1 MKKSTTLFQLSMNN
15 RAAFRYQLSIGRRSA
30 INRATNHRAADLY
43 QLGIINQDLSDC
55 KLLKWVVTF
64 LLIIVNCSLIIAQAQ
79 DSLKIQTL
87 NEVIVS
93 ATRANQRTGMA
104 FTNVYQK
111 DIKKLNLGQD
121 MPFLLNQLPSVVV
134 SSDAGAGVGY
144 TGIRIRGTDP
154 TRINVTLNG
163 VPYNDSESQG
173 TYWVNMPD
181 LASSAQSIQVQRG
194 VGTSTNGAGAFGA
207 SININTLGYERE
219 AYGETNFTVGSYN
232 TLKTNVLASTG
243 LLNEH
248 IVVDARLSKLS
259 SDGYIDRAASDLKSF
274 YVSAGYYGK
283 NNFVRLNVF
292 SGKEKTYQAWE
303 GVPESLLSSNR
314 TFNPYTYDNQVDDY
328 QQDHY
333 QLISSFKLNPNWTF
347 SPTLHYTKGR
357 GFYEQ
362 FKPEDKFAN
371 YGLPNVIVGNETIKR
386 TDLVRRKWLDNDF
399 YGATYSL
406 DYQPINSK
414 ISGNIGGGWNKYEG
428 EHFGEIIWA
437 KYTSTADIRYRWYE
451 SKASKTDFN
460 VFTKGYYQVNEALNF
475 FADLQFRTVNYD
487 IIGTGDKRQ
496 NISQVSGY
504 QFFNPKFGVNFQ
516 INKFTSIYASYAVG
530 NKEPS
535 RQDFVDNAPKAPL
548 AETLR
553 DLEIGYRLAGQK
565 LSFDANFYYM
575 NYKNQ
580 LVLTGQVNGVGE
592 AIRTNVA
599 QSYRAGLELSATVK
613 FAPKW
618 TLAANTTFS
627 QNKIK
632 DFSETIVNYDG
643 DADKINKFT
652 KTDISFSPNL
662 IAGGQLSFAPTKN
675 IEFGWLTKYVSQQF
689 LDNTANDT
697 RSLNAFFTNDL
708 RASFSIKPKVV
719 KKRNAARLT
728 ISLLVNNIFNHLYE
742 SNGYTY
748 SYISEKQTVTENFYY
763 PQAGTNFLLAVKV
776 RL

>member
-1 MKKSTTLFQLSMNN
+1 MSIKKTVCRPTGFYSFFLLLKLFKTMKKLTTIQLLVHSPQWETFRSTVSSWLSKT
-15 RAAFRYQLSIGRRSA
+15 AYCL
-30 INRATNHRAADLY
+30 
-43 QLGIINQDLSDC
+43 
-55 KLLKWVVTF
+55 
-64 LLIIVNCSLIIAQAQ
+64 LLIAYCLLPTANAQ
-79 DSLKIQTL
+79 DSTKIREL
-87 NEVIVS
+87 NEVVVS
-93 ATRANQRTGMA
+93 STRANQKMGMA

-111 DIKKLNLGQD
+111 DLKKQNLGQD

-181 LASSAQSIQVQRG
+181 FASSAQSIQVQRG

-207 SININTLGYERE
+207 SININTLSYQQE
-219 AYGETNFTVGSYN
+219 AYGETNFTVGSFN

-243 LLNEH
+243 LLNDH
-248 IVVDARLSKLS
+248 FVVDARLSKLS
-259 SDGYIDRAASDLKSF
+259 SDGYIDRASSDLKSF

-283 NNFVRLNVF
+283 NSFVRFNAF

-303 GVPESLLSSNR
+303 GVPESLLKTNR

-333 QLISSFKLNPNWTF
+333 QLISSFKLNQNWTF
-347 SPTLHYTKGR
+347 NPILHYTKGR

-362 FKPEDKFAN
+362 FKEQDKFSN
-371 YGLPNVIVGNETIKR
+371 YGLPNVVSGTETIKK

-399 YGATYSL
+399 YGITYSL
-406 DYQPINSK
+406 DYQ
-414 ISGNIGGGWNKYEG
+414 SGGVPSNKKFSANIGGAWNKYDG
-428 EHFGEIIWA
+428 NHFGEIIWA
-437 KYTSTADIRYRWYE
+437 KYTSTSTLRYRWYE
-451 SKASKTDFN
+451 SNALKTDFN
-460 VFTKGYYQVNEALNF
+460 IFGKAYYQVNDALNF
-475 FADLQFRTVNYD
+475 YGDLQYRTVSYD
-487 IIGTGDKRQ
+487 IKGTGDKRQ
-496 NISQVSGY
+496 NITQKTDY
-504 QFFNPKFGVNFQ
+504 QFFNPKAGVNYQ
-516 INKFTSIYASYAVG
+516 VNKTSSVYASFAVG

-535 RQDFVDNAPKAPL
+535 RQDFIDNAPKAPK
-548 AETLR
+548 AENLK
-553 DLEIGYRLAGQK
+553 DLEAGYRLAGQK
-565 LSFDANFYYM
+565 FSFDANFYYM

-592 AIRTNVA
+592 AIRVNVPE
-599 QSYRAGLELSATVK
+599 SYRAGLELSANWKLT
-613 FAPKW
+613 PRW
-618 TLAANTTFS
+618 TLAGNTTFS

-632 DFSETIVNYDG
+632 NFTETIVNYDG

-662 IAGGQLSFAPTKN
+662 IAGGQLSYAPSKN
-675 IEFGWLTKYVSQQF
+675 VELTWLTKYVSKQF
-689 LDNTANDT
+689 MDNTSDDN
-697 RSLNAFFTNDL
+697 RSLNAFFVNDI
-708 RASFSIKPKVV
+708 RATYSIKPKAERRPIF
-719 KKRNAARLT
+719 KELT
-728 ISLLVNNIFNHLYE
+728 FSLLVNNLFNHLYE

-748 SYISEKQTVTENFYY
+748 SYISEKQTFTENFYY

>member
-1 MKKSTTLFQLSMNN
+1 MKKLT
-15 RAAFRYQLSIGRRSA
+15 
-30 INRATNHRAADLY
+30 
-43 QLGIINQDLSDC
+43 
-55 KLLKWVVTF
+55 TF
-64 LLIIVNCSLIIAQAQ
+64 LLVHSLRSTVNSLQFTVFVKTYCLSPIAYCLLFSANAQ
-79 DSLKIQTL
+79 DSTSIRQL
-87 NEVIVS
+87 NEVVVS
-93 ATRANQRTGMA
+93 ATRANQKTGMA

-111 DIKKLNLGQD
+111 DIKKVNLGQD

-181 LASSAQSIQVQRG
+181 FASSAQSIQVQRG

-207 SININTLGYERE
+207 SININTLGYEQD
-219 AYGETNFTVGSYN
+219 AYGETNFTVGSFN

-243 LLNEH
+243 LLNNH
-248 IVVDARLSKLS
+248 FVVDARLSKLS
-259 SDGYIDRAASDLKSF
+259 SDGYIDRASSDLKSF

-283 NNFVRLNVF
+283 NNFVRFNAF

-303 GVPESLLSSNR
+303 GVPESLLKTDR
-314 TFNPYTYDNQVDDY
+314 TYNPYTYDNQVDDY

-333 QLISSFKLNPNWTF
+333 QLISSFKLNSNWTF
-347 SPTLHYTKGR
+347 NPILHYTKGR

-362 FKPEDKFAN
+362 FKPEDKYSN
-371 YGLPNVIVGNETIKR
+371 YGLPNVMIGTTTLKK
-386 TDLVRRKWLDNDF
+386 TDIIRRKWLDNDF
-399 YGATYSL
+399 YGATYSF
-406 DYQPINSK
+406 DYQSNKKFSA
-414 ISGNIGGGWNKYEG
+414 NIGGAWNKYDG
-428 EHFGEIIWA
+428 NHFGEIIWA
-437 KYTSTADIRYRWYE
+437 KNASTADMRYRWYE
-451 SKASKTDFN
+451 SKALKTDFN
-460 VFTKGYYQVNEALNF
+460 IYTKGYYQVSEALNF
-475 FADLQFRTVNYD
+475 FADLQYRTVAYD
-487 IIGTGDKRQ
+487 MKGTGDKRQ
-496 NISQVSGY
+496 DITQKSDY
-504 QFFNPKFGVNFQ
+504 KFFNPKFGVNYQ
-516 INKFTSIYASYAVG
+516 VSKTTSVYASYAVG

-548 AETLR
+548 AENLQ
-553 DLEIGYRLAGQK
+553 DLEVGYRLAGTK

-592 AIRTNVA
+592 AIRVNVPK
-599 QSYRAGLELSATVK
+599 SYRAGLELSATVK
-613 FAPKW
+613 LAEKW
-618 TLAANTTFS
+618 KLAANTTFS

-632 DFSETIVNYDG
+632 NFTETIVNYDG
-643 DADKINKFT
+643 DADKINKFS

-662 IAGGQLSFAPTKN
+662 IAGGQLSYNPAKN
-675 IEFGWLTKYVSQQF
+675 VELAWMTKYVSKQF
-689 LDNTANDT
+689 MDNTSDVN
-697 RSLNAFFTNDL
+697 RSLNAFFVNDI
-708 RASFSIKPKVV
+708 RASYSIKPKIV
-719 KKRNAARLT
+719 KELT
-728 ISLLVNNIFNHLYE
+728 FSLLVNNIFNHLYE

-748 SYISEKQTVTENFYY
+748 SYIYDKQVTTENFYY

>member
-1 MKKSTTLFQLSMNN
+1 MKKLT
-15 RAAFRYQLSIGRRSA
+15 
-30 INRATNHRAADLY
+30 
-43 QLGIINQDLSDC
+43 
-55 KLLKWVVTF
+55 TF
-64 LLIIVNCSLIIAQAQ
+64 LLVNSQRSTVHSFFSKSGYCLLSIAYFLLFTANAQ
-79 DSLKIQTL
+79 DSTSIRQL
-87 NEVIVS
+87 NEVVVS
-93 ATRANQRTGMA
+93 ATRANQKTGMA

-111 DIKKLNLGQD
+111 DIKKMNLGQD

-181 LASSAQSIQVQRG
+181 FASSAQSIQVQRG

-207 SININTLGYERE
+207 SININTLGYEQD
-219 AYGETNFTVGSYN
+219 AYGETNFTVGSFN

-243 LLNEH
+243 LLSNH
-248 IVVDARLSKLS
+248 FVVDARLSKLS
-259 SDGYIDRAASDLKSF
+259 SDGYIDRASSDLKSF
-274 YVSAGYYGK
+274 YISAGYYGK
-283 NNFVRLNVF
+283 NNFVRFNAF

-303 GVPESLLSSNR
+303 GVPESLLKTDR

-333 QLISSFKLNPNWTF
+333 QLISSFKLNNNWTF
-347 SPTLHYTKGR
+347 NPILHYTKGR

-362 FKPEDKFAN
+362 FKPEDKYSN
-371 YGLPNVIVGNETIKR
+371 YGLPNVVIGTTTLKK
-386 TDLVRRKWLDNDF
+386 TDIIRRKWLDNDF
-399 YGATYSL
+399 YGATYSF
-406 DYQPINSK
+406 DYQSNKKFSA
-414 ISGNIGGGWNKYEG
+414 NIGGAWNKYDG
-428 EHFGEIIWA
+428 DHFGEIIWA
-437 KYTSTADIRYRWYE
+437 KNASTADLRYRWYE
-451 SKASKTDFN
+451 SNALKTDFN
-460 VFTKGYYQVNEALNF
+460 IYTKGYYQVSEALNF
-475 FADLQFRTVNYD
+475 FTDLQYRTVTYD
-487 IIGTGDKRQ
+487 MKGTGDKRQ
-496 NISQVSGY
+496 DITQKSNY
-504 QFFNPKFGVNFQ
+504 KFFNPKFGVNYQ
-516 INKFTSIYASYAVG
+516 VSKTTSVYASYAVG

-548 AETLR
+548 AENLQ
-553 DLEIGYRLAGQK
+553 DLEIGYRLAGTK

-592 AIRTNVA
+592 AIRVNVPK
-599 QSYRAGLELSATVK
+599 SYRAGLELSATVK
-613 FAPKW
+613 LAEKW
-618 TLAANTTFS
+618 KLAANTTFS

-632 DFSETIVNYDG
+632 NFTETVVNYDG
-643 DADKINKFT
+643 DADKINKFA

-662 IAGGQLSFAPTKN
+662 ISGGQLFYAPAKNVEFA
-675 IEFGWLTKYVSQQF
+675 WMTKYVSKQF
-689 LDNTANDT
+689 MDNTSDDK
-697 RSLNAFFTNDL
+697 RSLDAFFVNDI
-708 RASFSIKPKVV
+708 RASYSIKPKIV
-719 KKRNAARLT
+719 KELT
-728 ISLLVNNIFNHLYE
+728 FSLLVNNIFNHLYE

-748 SYISEKQTVTENFYY
+748 SYIYDKQVTTENFYY

>member
-1 MKKSTTLFQLSMNN
+1 MKKLTTFQLS
-15 RAAFRYQLSIGRRSA
+15 
-30 INRATNHRAADLY
+30 
-43 QLGIINQDLSDC
+43 IINYQRFDLLIRKFIIS
-55 KLLKWVVTF
+55 
-64 LLIIVNCSLIIAQAQ
+64 LIIVNCSLIIVNAQ
-79 DSLKIQTL
+79 DSTSIRQL
-87 NEVIVS
+87 NEVVVN
-93 ATRANQRTGMA
+93 ATRANQKTGMA

-111 DIKKLNLGQD
+111 DIKKVNLGQD

-181 LASSAQSIQVQRG
+181 FASSAQSIQVQRG

-207 SININTLGYERE
+207 SININTLGYEQD
-219 AYGETNFTVGSYN
+219 AYGETNFTVGSFN

-243 LLNEH
+243 LLNGH
-248 IVVDARLSKLS
+248 FVVDARLSKLS
-259 SDGYIDRAASDLKSF
+259 SDGYIDRASSDLKSF
-274 YVSAGYYGK
+274 YVSGGYYGK
-283 NNFVRLNVF
+283 NNFVRFNAF

-303 GVPESLLSSNR
+303 GVPESLLKTNR

-333 QLISSFKLNPNWTF
+333 QLISSFKLNNSWTF
-347 SPTLHYTKGR
+347 NPILHYTKGR

-362 FKPEDKFAN
+362 FRESQSYAN
-371 YGLPNVIVGNETIKR
+371 YGLPNVIIGRDTIKR

-406 DYQPINSK
+406 DYQSNKKLSA
-414 ISGNIGGGWNKYEG
+414 NIGGGWNKYDG
-428 EHFGEIIWA
+428 DHFGEIIWA
-437 KYTSTADIRYRWYE
+437 KNASTADLRYRWYE
-451 SKASKTDFN
+451 SNALKTDFN
-460 VFTKGYYQVNEALNF
+460 IYAKGYYQVSEALNF
-475 FADLQFRTVNYD
+475 FADLQYRTVSYD
-487 IIGTGDKRQ
+487 IKGVNDDRLDITQ
-496 NISQVSGY
+496 QSNY
-504 QFFNPKFGVNFQ
+504 QFFNPKFGVNYQ
-516 INKFTSIYASYAVG
+516 LGKTSSVYASYAVG

-535 RQDFVDNAPKAPL
+535 RQDFIDNAQAPL
-548 AETLR
+548 AETLH
-553 DLEIGYRLAGQK
+553 DLEIGYRTAGQK

-580 LVLTGQVNGVGE
+580 LVLTGQVNDVGNT
-592 AIRTNVA
+592 IRVNVPE
-599 QSYRAGLELSATVK
+599 SYRAGLELIANWK
-613 FAPKW
+613 FAPRW
-618 TLAANTTFS
+618 ALSANTTFS

-632 DFSETIVNYDG
+632 NFTETIVNYDG
-643 DADKINKFT
+643 DANKINYLS

-662 IAGGQLSFAPTKN
+662 IAGGQLSYNPTKN
-675 IEFGWLTKYVSQQF
+675 VELALMTKYVSKQF
-689 LDNTANDT
+689 MDNTSDDN
-697 RSLNAFFTNDL
+697 RSLDAFFVNDI
-708 RASFSIKPKVV
+708 RASYSVKPKLV
-719 KKRNAARLT
+719 KELT
-728 ISLLVNNIFNHLYE
+728 FSLLVNNIFNHLYE

-748 SYISEKQTVTENFYY
+748 SYIYDKQVTTENFYY

>member
-1 MKKSTTLFQLSMNN
+1 MKKLTTFQLS
-15 RAAFRYQLSIGRRSA
+15 
-30 INRATNHRAADLY
+30 
-43 QLGIINQDLSDC
+43 IINYQRFDVLIRKFIIS
-55 KLLKWVVTF
+55 
-64 LLIIVNCSLIIAQAQ
+64 LIIVNCSLIIVNAQ
-79 DSLKIQTL
+79 DSTSIRQL
-87 NEVIVS
+87 NEVVVN
-93 ATRANQRTGMA
+93 ATRANQKTGMA

-111 DIKKLNLGQD
+111 DIKKVNLGQD

-181 LASSAQSIQVQRG
+181 FASSAQSIQVQRG

-207 SININTLGYERE
+207 SININTLGYEQD
-219 AYGETNFTVGSYN
+219 AYGETNFTVGSFN

-243 LLNEH
+243 LLNGH
-248 IVVDARLSKLS
+248 FVVDARLSKLS
-259 SDGYIDRAASDLKSF
+259 SDGYIDRASSDLKSF

-283 NNFVRLNVF
+283 NNFVRFNAF

-303 GVPESLLSSNR
+303 GVPESLLKTNR

-333 QLISSFKLNPNWTF
+333 QLISSFKLNNSWTF
-347 SPTLHYTKGR
+347 NPIFHYTKGR

-362 FKPEDKFAN
+362 FKPEDKYSN
-371 YGLPNVIVGNETIKR
+371 YGLPNVVIGTTTLKK
-386 TDLVRRKWLDNDF
+386 TDIIRRKWLDNDF

-406 DYQPINSK
+406 DYQSNKKLSA
-414 ISGNIGGGWNKYEG
+414 NIGGAWNKYDG
-428 EHFGEIIWA
+428 DHFGEIIWA
-437 KYTSTADIRYRWYE
+437 RNASTSDIRYRWYE
-451 SKASKTDFN
+451 SNALKTDFN
-460 VFTKGYYQVNEALNF
+460 IYAKGYYQVSEALNF
-475 FADLQFRTVNYD
+475 FADLQYRTVDYTMK
-487 IIGTGDKRQ
+487 GTGDKRQ
-496 NISQVSGY
+496 DITQNFASGVSHY
-504 QFFNPKFGVNFQ
+504 QFFNPKFG
-516 INKFTSIYASYAVG
+516 INYQLNKTTSVYASYAVG

-535 RQDFVDNAPKAPL
+535 RQDFVDNSPKAPL
-548 AETLR
+548 AENLQ
-553 DLEIGYRLAGQK
+553 DLEVGYRLAGTK

-592 AIRTNVA
+592 AIRVNVPK
-599 QSYRAGLELSATVK
+599 SFRAGLELSATVK
-613 FAPKW
+613 LAEKW
-618 TLAANTTFS
+618 KLAANTTLS

-632 DFSETIVNYDG
+632 NFTETMVNYDG
-643 DADKINKFT
+643 DEDKINKFA

-662 IAGGQLSFAPTKN
+662 ISGGQLFYAPVN
-675 IEFGWLTKYVSQQF
+675 NVELAWMTKYVSKQF
-689 LDNTANDT
+689 MDNTSDDN
-697 RSLNAFFTNDL
+697 RSLNAFFVNDI
-708 RASFSIKPKVV
+708 RASYSIKPKAERRPLF
-719 KKRNAARLT
+719 KELT
-728 ISLLVNNIFNHLYE
+728 FNLLVNNIFNHLYV

-748 SYISEKQTVTENFYY
+748 SYIYDKQVTTENFYY

-776 RL
+776 RI

>member
-1 MKKSTTLFQLSMNN
+1 MKKLTTFQLS
-15 RAAFRYQLSIGRRSA
+15 
-30 INRATNHRAADLY
+30 
-43 QLGIINQDLSDC
+43 IINYQRFDVLIRKFIIS
-55 KLLKWVVTF
+55 
-64 LLIIVNCSLIIAQAQ
+64 LIIVNCSLIIVNAQ
-79 DSLKIQTL
+79 DSTSIRQL
-87 NEVIVS
+87 NEVVVN
-93 ATRANQRTGMA
+93 ATRANQKTGMA

-111 DIKKLNLGQD
+111 DIKKVNLGQD

-181 LASSAQSIQVQRG
+181 FASSAQSIQVQRG

-207 SININTLGYERE
+207 SININTLGYEQD
-219 AYGETNFTVGSYN
+219 AYGETNFTVGSFN

-243 LLNEH
+243 LLNGH
-248 IVVDARLSKLS
+248 FVVDARLSKLS
-259 SDGYIDRAASDLKSF
+259 SGGYIDRASSDLKSF

-283 NNFVRLNVF
+283 NNFVRFNAF

-303 GVPESLLSSNR
+303 GVPESLLKTNR

-333 QLISSFKLNPNWTF
+333 QLISSFKLNNSWTF
-347 SPTLHYTKGR
+347 NPIFHYTKGR

-362 FKPEDKFAN
+362 FKPEDKYSN
-371 YGLPNVIVGNETIKR
+371 YGLPNVVIGTTTLKN
-386 TDLVRRKWLDNDF
+386 TDIIRRKWLDNDF

-406 DYQPINSK
+406 DYQSNKKLSA
-414 ISGNIGGGWNKYEG
+414 NIGGAWNKYDG
-428 EHFGEIIWA
+428 DHFGEIIWA
-437 KYTSTADIRYRWYE
+437 RNASTSDIRYRWYE
-451 SKASKTDFN
+451 SNALKTDFN
-460 VFTKGYYQVNEALNF
+460 IYAKGYYQVSEALNF
-475 FADLQFRTVNYD
+475 FADLQYRTVDYTMK
-487 IIGTGDKRQ
+487 GTGDKRQ
-496 NISQVSGY
+496 DITQNFASGVSHY
-504 QFFNPKFGVNFQ
+504 QFFNPKFG
-516 INKFTSIYASYAVG
+516 INYQLNKTTSVYASYAVG

-535 RQDFVDNAPKAPL
+535 RQDFVDNSPKAPL
-548 AETLR
+548 AENLQ
-553 DLEIGYRLAGQK
+553 DLEVGYRLAGTK

-592 AIRTNVA
+592 AIRVNGPK
-599 QSYRAGLELSATVK
+599 SFRAGLELSATVK
-613 FAPKW
+613 LAEKW
-618 TLAANTTFS
+618 KLAANTTLS

-632 DFSETIVNYDG
+632 NFTETVVNYDG
-643 DADKINKFT
+643 DEDKINKFA

-662 IAGGQLSFAPTKN
+662 ISGGQLFYAPVN
-675 IEFGWLTKYVSQQF
+675 NVELAWMTKYVSKQF
-689 LDNTANDT
+689 MDNTSDDN
-697 RSLNAFFTNDL
+697 RSLNAFFVNDI
-708 RASFSIKPKVV
+708 RASYSIKPKAERRPLF
-719 KKRNAARLT
+719 KELT
-728 ISLLVNNIFNHLYE
+728 FNLLVNNIFNHLYE

-748 SYISEKQTVTENFYY
+748 SYIYDKQVTTENFYY

-776 RL
+776 RI

>member
-1 MKKSTTLFQLSMNN
+1 MKKLT
-15 RAAFRYQLSIGRRSA
+15 
-30 INRATNHRAADLY
+30 
-43 QLGIINQDLSDC
+43 
-55 KLLKWVVTF
+55 TF
-64 LLIIVNCSLIIAQAQ
+64 LLVHSLRSTVNSLQFTVFVKTYCLSPIAYCLLFSANAQ
-79 DSLKIQTL
+79 DSTSIRQL
-87 NEVIVS
+87 NEVVVS
-93 ATRANQRTGMA
+93 ATRANQKTGMA

-111 DIKKLNLGQD
+111 DIKKVNLGQD

-181 LASSAQSIQVQRG
+181 FASSAQSIQVQRG

-207 SININTLGYERE
+207 SININTLGYEQD
-219 AYGETNFTVGSYN
+219 AYGETNFTVGSFN

-243 LLNEH
+243 LLNNH
-248 IVVDARLSKLS
+248 FVVDARLSKLS
-259 SDGYIDRAASDLKSF
+259 SDGYIDRASSDLKSF

-283 NNFVRLNVF
+283 NNFVRFNAF

-303 GVPESLLSSNR
+303 GVPESLLKTDR
-314 TFNPYTYDNQVDDY
+314 TYNPYTYDNQVDDY

-333 QLISSFKLNPNWTF
+333 QLISSFKLNSNWTF
-347 SPTLHYTKGR
+347 NPILHYTKGR

-362 FKPEDKFAN
+362 FKPEDKYSN
-371 YGLPNVIVGNETIKR
+371 YGLPNVVIGTTTLKK
-386 TDLVRRKWLDNDF
+386 TDIIRRKWLDNDF
-399 YGATYSL
+399 YGATYSF
-406 DYQPINSK
+406 DYQSNKKFSA
-414 ISGNIGGGWNKYEG
+414 NIGGAWNKYDG
-428 EHFGEIIWA
+428 NHFGEIIWA
-437 KYTSTADIRYRWYE
+437 KNASTADMRYRWYE
-451 SKASKTDFN
+451 SKALKTDFN
-460 VFTKGYYQVNEALNF
+460 IYTKGYYQVSEALNF
-475 FADLQFRTVNYD
+475 FADLQYRTVAYD
-487 IIGTGDKRQ
+487 MKGTGDKRQ
-496 NISQVSGY
+496 DITQKSDY
-504 QFFNPKFGVNFQ
+504 KFFNPKFGVNYQ
-516 INKFTSIYASYAVG
+516 VSKTTSVYASYAVG

-548 AETLR
+548 AENLQ
-553 DLEIGYRLAGQK
+553 DLEVGYRLAGTK

-592 AIRTNVA
+592 AIRVNVPK
-599 QSYRAGLELSATVK
+599 SYRAGLELSATVK
-613 FAPKW
+613 LAEKW
-618 TLAANTTFS
+618 KLAANTTFS

-632 DFSETIVNYDG
+632 NFTETIVNYDG
-643 DADKINKFT
+643 DADKINKFS

-662 IAGGQLSFAPTKN
+662 IAGGQLSYNPAKN
-675 IEFGWLTKYVSQQF
+675 VELAWMTKYVSKQF
-689 LDNTANDT
+689 MDNTSDVN
-697 RSLNAFFTNDL
+697 RSLNAFFVNDI
-708 RASFSIKPKVV
+708 RASYSIKPKIV
-719 KKRNAARLT
+719 KELT
-728 ISLLVNNIFNHLYE
+728 FSLLVNNIFNHLYE

-748 SYISEKQTVTENFYY
+748 SYIYDKQVTTENFYY

>member
-1 MKKSTTLFQLSMNN
+1 MKKLTTFCSVNSLFSK
-15 RAAFRYQLSIGRRSA
+15 SA
-30 INRATNHRAADLY
+30 YCL
-43 QLGIINQDLSDC
+43 
-55 KLLKWVVTF
+55 
-64 LLIIVNCSLIIAQAQ
+64 LLIVHGLLFTANAQ
-79 DSLKIQTL
+79 DSTSIRQL
-87 NEVIVS
+87 NEVVVS
-93 ATRANQRTGMA
+93 ATRANQKTGMA

-111 DIKKLNLGQD
+111 DIKKVNLGQD

-181 LASSAQSIQVQRG
+181 FASSAQSIQVQRG

-207 SININTLGYERE
+207 SININTLGYEQD
-219 AYGETNFTVGSYN
+219 AYGETNFTVGSFN

-243 LLNEH
+243 LLNNH
-248 IVVDARLSKLS
+248 FVVDARLSKLS
-259 SDGYIDRAASDLKSF
+259 SDGYIDRASSDLKSF

-283 NNFVRLNVF
+283 NSFVRFNAF

-303 GVPESLLSSNR
+303 GVPESLLKTDR

-333 QLISSFKLNPNWTF
+333 QLISSFKLNQHWTF
-347 SPTLHYTKGR
+347 NPILHYTKGR

-362 FKPEDKFAN
+362 FKPEDKYSN
-371 YGLPNVIVGNETIKR
+371 YGLPNVVIGTTTLKK
-386 TDLVRRKWLDNDF
+386 TDIIRRKWLDNDF
-399 YGATYSL
+399 YGATYSF
-406 DYQPINSK
+406 DYQSNKKFSA
-414 ISGNIGGGWNKYEG
+414 NIGGAWNKYDG
-428 EHFGEIIWA
+428 NHFGEIIWA
-437 KYTSTADIRYRWYE
+437 KNASTADMRYRWYE
-451 SKASKTDFN
+451 SNALKTDFN
-460 VFTKGYYQVNEALNF
+460 IYTKGYYQVSEALNF
-475 FADLQFRTVNYD
+475 FADLQYRTVNYD
-487 IIGTGDKRQ
+487 MNGTGDKRQ
-496 NISQVSGY
+496 DITQKADY
-504 QFFNPKFGVNFQ
+504 KFFNPKFGVNYQ
-516 INKFTSIYASYAVG
+516 VSKTTSVYASYAVG

-548 AETLR
+548 AENLQ
-553 DLEIGYRLAGQK
+553 DLEVGYRLVGTK

-592 AIRTNVA
+592 AIRVNVPK
-599 QSYRAGLELSATVK
+599 SYRTGLELSATVK
-613 FAPKW
+613 LAEKW
-618 TLAANTTFS
+618 KLAANTTFS

-632 DFSETIVNYDG
+632 NFTETIVNYDG

-652 KTDISFSPNL
+652 KTDISFSPNF
-662 IAGGQLSFAPTKN
+662 IAGGQLSYNPAKN
-675 IEFGWLTKYVSQQF
+675 VELAWMTKYVSKQF
-689 LDNTANDT
+689 MDNTSDVN
-697 RSLNAFFTNDL
+697 RSLNAFFVNDI
-708 RASFSIKPKVV
+708 RASYTIKPKIV
-719 KKRNAARLT
+719 KELT
-728 ISLLVNNIFNHLYE
+728 FSLLVNNIFNHLYE

-748 SYISEKQTVTENFYY
+748 SYIYDKQVTTENFYY

>member
-1 MKKSTTLFQLSMNN
+1 MKKLTTFQLS
-15 RAAFRYQLSIGRRSA
+15 
-30 INRATNHRAADLY
+30 
-43 QLGIINQDLSDC
+43 IINYQRFDVLIRKFIIS
-55 KLLKWVVTF
+55 
-64 LLIIVNCSLIIAQAQ
+64 LIIVNCSLIIVNAQ
-79 DSLKIQTL
+79 DSTSIRQL
-87 NEVIVS
+87 NEVVVN
-93 ATRANQRTGMA
+93 ATRANQKTGMA

-111 DIKKLNLGQD
+111 DIKKVNLGQD

-181 LASSAQSIQVQRG
+181 FASSAQSIQVQRG

-207 SININTLGYERE
+207 SININTLGYEQD
-219 AYGETNFTVGSYN
+219 AYGETNFTVGSFN

-243 LLNEH
+243 LLNGH
-248 IVVDARLSKLS
+248 FVVDARLSKLS
-259 SDGYIDRAASDLKSF
+259 SGGYIDRASSDLKSF

-283 NNFVRLNVF
+283 NNFVRFNAF

-303 GVPESLLSSNR
+303 GVPESLLKTNR

-333 QLISSFKLNPNWTF
+333 QLISSFKLNNSWTF
-347 SPTLHYTKGR
+347 NPIFHYTKGR

-362 FKPEDKFAN
+362 FKPEDKYSN
-371 YGLPNVIVGNETIKR
+371 YGLPNVMIGTTTLKN
-386 TDLVRRKWLDNDF
+386 TDIIRRKWLDNDF

-406 DYQPINSK
+406 DYQSNKKLSA
-414 ISGNIGGGWNKYEG
+414 NIGGAWNKYDG
-428 EHFGEIIWA
+428 DHFGEIIWA
-437 KYTSTADIRYRWYE
+437 RNASTSDIRYRWYE
-451 SKASKTDFN
+451 SNALKTDFN
-460 VFTKGYYQVNEALNF
+460 IYAKGYYQVSEALNF
-475 FADLQFRTVNYD
+475 FADLQYRTVDYTMK
-487 IIGTGDKRQ
+487 GTGDKRQ
-496 NISQVSGY
+496 DITQNFASGVSHY
-504 QFFNPKFGVNFQ
+504 QFFNPKFG
-516 INKFTSIYASYAVG
+516 INYQLNKTTSVYASYAVG

-535 RQDFVDNAPKAPL
+535 RQDFVDNSPKAPL
-548 AETLR
+548 AENLQ
-553 DLEIGYRLAGQK
+553 DLEVGYRLAGTK

-592 AIRTNVA
+592 AIRVNVPK
-599 QSYRAGLELSATVK
+599 SFRAGLELSATVK
-613 FAPKW
+613 LAEKW
-618 TLAANTTFS
+618 KLAANTTLS

-632 DFSETIVNYDG
+632 NFTETVVNYDG
-643 DADKINKFT
+643 DEDKINKFA

-662 IAGGQLSFAPTKN
+662 ISGGQLFYAPVN
-675 IEFGWLTKYVSQQF
+675 NVELAWMTKYVSKQF
-689 LDNTANDT
+689 MDNTSDDN
-697 RSLNAFFTNDL
+697 RSLNAFFVNDI
-708 RASFSIKPKVV
+708 RASYSIKPKAERRPLF
-719 KKRNAARLT
+719 KELT
-728 ISLLVNNIFNHLYE
+728 FNLLVNNIFNHLYE

-748 SYISEKQTVTENFYY
+748 SYIYDKQVSTENFYY

-776 RL
+776 RI

>member
-1 MKKSTTLFQLSMNN
+1 MKKLTTFRSSVTGYWLFVIGYRLFLSYRKQLI
-15 RAAFRYQLSIGRRSA
+15 FIA
-30 INRATNHRAADLY
+30 IF
-43 QLGIINQDLSDC
+43 S
-55 KLLKWVVTF
+55 LLTVH
-64 LLIIVNCSLIIAQAQ
+64 CSLITANAQ
-79 DSLKIQTL
+79 DSSSIRQL
-87 NEVIVS
+87 NEVVIN
-93 ATRANQRTGMA
+93 ATRANQKTGMA

-111 DIKKLNLGQD
+111 DIKKVNLGQD

-181 LASSAQSIQVQRG
+181 FASSAQSIQVQRG

-207 SININTLGYERE
+207 SININTLGYEQD

-243 LLNEH
+243 LLNGH
-248 IVVDARLSKLS
+248 FVVDARLSKLS
-259 SDGYIDRAASDLKSF
+259 SDGYIDRASSDLKSF

-283 NNFVRLNVF
+283 NNFIRFNAF

-303 GVPESLLSSNR
+303 GVPESLLKTNR

-333 QLISSFKLNPNWTF
+333 QLISSFKLNSNWTF
-347 SPTLHYTKGR
+347 NPIFHYTKGR

-362 FKPEDKFAN
+362 FKPDDIYSN
-371 YGLPNVIVGNETIKR
+371 YGLPDVVIGTTTIKK
-386 TDLVRRKWLDNDF
+386 TDIIRRKWLDNDF
-399 YGATYSL
+399 YGATYSF
-406 DYQPINSK
+406 DYQSNK
-414 ISGNIGGGWNKYEG
+414 KFLANIGGAWNKYDG
-428 EHFGEIIWA
+428 NHFGEIVWA
-437 KYTSTADIRYRWYE
+437 KNTSTADFRYRWYE
-451 SKASKTDFN
+451 SNALKTDFN
-460 VFTKGYYQVNEALNF
+460 IYTKVYYQVSEALNF
-475 FADLQFRTVNYD
+475 FADLQYRTVNYT
-487 IIGTGDKRQ
+487 IQGTGDKRQ
-496 NISQVSGY
+496 DITQKAAGGIPLY
-504 QFFNPKFGVNFQ
+504 QFFNPKLG
-516 INKFTSIYASYAVG
+516 INYQLNKTTSLYASYAVG

-548 AETLR
+548 AENLQ
-553 DLEIGYRLAGQK
+553 DLEVGYRLAKIK

-592 AIRTNVA
+592 AIRVNVPK
-599 QSYRAGLELSATVK
+599 SYRAGLELSATVRL
-613 FAPKW
+613 AEKW
-618 TLAANTTFS
+618 KLAANATFS
-627 QNKIK
+627 ENKIK
-632 DFSETIVNYDG
+632 NFTETVVNYDG
-643 DADKINKFT
+643 DADNINRFV

-662 IAGGQLSFAPTKN
+662 ISGGQLFYAPNKN
-675 IEFGWLTKYVSQQF
+675 VELAWMMKYVSKQF
-689 LDNTANDT
+689 MDNTSDDN
-697 RSLNAFFTNDL
+697 RSLNAFFVNDI
-708 RASFSIKPKVV
+708 RASYSVKPKFV
-719 KKRNAARLT
+719 KELT
-728 ISLLVNNIFNHLYE
+728 FSLLVNNIFNHLYE

-748 SYISEKQTVTENFYY
+748 SYIYDKKLTTENFYY

>member
-1 MKKSTTLFQLSMNN
+1 MKKLTTFCSSVTGYLLFVIGHRLFSSSRKQLS
-15 RAAFRYQLSIGRRSA
+15 FIA
-30 INRATNHRAADLY
+30 IF
-43 QLGIINQDLSDC
+43 S
-55 KLLKWVVTF
+55 LLT
-64 LLIIVNCSLIIAQAQ
+64 VNCSLITATAQ
-79 DSLKIQTL
+79 DSTSIRQL
-87 NEVIVS
+87 NEVVVS
-93 ATRANQRTGMA
+93 ATRANQKTGMA

-111 DIKKLNLGQD
+111 DIKKVNLGQD

-181 LASSAQSIQVQRG
+181 FASSAQSIQVQRG

-207 SININTLGYERE
+207 SININTLGYEQD
-219 AYGETNFTVGSYN
+219 AYGETNFTVGSFN

-243 LLNEH
+243 LLNNH
-248 IVVDARLSKLS
+248 FVVDARLSKLS
-259 SDGYIDRAASDLKSF
+259 SDGYIDRASSDLKSF

-283 NNFVRLNVF
+283 NNFIRFNAF

-303 GVPESLLSSNR
+303 GVPESLLKTDR

-333 QLISSFKLNPNWTF
+333 QLISSFKLNNNWTF
-347 SPTLHYTKGR
+347 NPILHYTKGR

-362 FKPEDKFAN
+362 FKPEDKYSN
-371 YGLPNVIVGNETIKR
+371 YGLPNVVIGTTTLKK
-386 TDLVRRKWLDNDF
+386 TDIIRRKWLDNDF
-399 YGATYSL
+399 YGATYSF
-406 DYQPINSK
+406 DYQSNKKFSA
-414 ISGNIGGGWNKYEG
+414 NIGGAWNKYDG
-428 EHFGEIIWA
+428 DHFGEIIWA
-437 KYTSTADIRYRWYE
+437 KNASTADMRYRWYE
-451 SKASKTDFN
+451 SNALKTDFN
-460 VFTKGYYQVNEALNF
+460 IYTKGYYQVSEALNF
-475 FADLQFRTVNYD
+475 FADLQYRTVSYD
-487 IIGTGDKRQ
+487 MKGTGDKRQ
-496 NISQVSGY
+496 DITQKSDY
-504 QFFNPKFGVNFQ
+504 KFFNPKFGVNYQ
-516 INKFTSIYASYAVG
+516 VSKTTSVYASYAVG

-548 AETLR
+548 AENLQ
-553 DLEIGYRLAGQK
+553 DLEVGYRLVGTK

-592 AIRTNVA
+592 AIRVNVPK
-599 QSYRAGLELSATVK
+599 SYRAGLELSATVK
-613 FAPKW
+613 LAEKW
-618 TLAANTTFS
+618 KLAANTTFS

-632 DFSETIVNYDG
+632 NFTETIVNYDG
-643 DADKINKFT
+643 DADKINKFA

-662 IAGGQLSFAPTKN
+662 ISGGQLIYTPAKN
-675 IEFGWLTKYVSQQF
+675 VELAWMTKYVSKQF
-689 LDNTANDT
+689 MDNTSDVN
-697 RSLNAFFTNDL
+697 RSLNAFFVNDI
-708 RASFSIKPKVV
+708 RASYSIKPKIV
-719 KKRNAARLT
+719 KELT
-728 ISLLVNNIFNHLYE
+728 FSLLVNNIFNHLYE

-748 SYISEKQTVTENFYY
+748 SYIYDKQVTTENFYY

>member
-1 MKKSTTLFQLSMNN
+1 MKKLTTTLSIIN
-15 RAAFRYQLSIGRRSA
+15 YQLSKN
-30 INRATNHRAADLY
+30 NRLIFREKTTFFKSF
-43 QLGIINQDLSDC
+43 IW
-55 KLLKWVVTF
+55 KTLLT
-64 LLIIVNCSLIIAQAQ
+64 LIIVNCSLIIVNAQ
-79 DSLKIQTL
+79 DSTSIRQL
-87 NEVIVS
+87 NEVVVN
-93 ATRANQRTGMA
+93 ATRANQKTGMA

-111 DIKKLNLGQD
+111 DIKKVNLGQD

-181 LASSAQSIQVQRG
+181 FASSAQSIQVQRG

-207 SININTLGYERE
+207 SININTLGYEQD
-219 AYGETNFTVGSYN
+219 AYGETNFTVGSFN

-243 LLNEH
+243 LLNGH
-248 IVVDARLSKLS
+248 FVVDARLSKLS
-259 SDGYIDRAASDLKSF
+259 SDGYIDRASSDLKSF

-283 NNFVRLNVF
+283 NNFVRFNAF

-303 GVPESLLSSNR
+303 GVPESLLKTNR

-333 QLISSFKLNPNWTF
+333 QLISSFKLNNSWTF
-347 SPTLHYTKGR
+347 NPILHYTKGR

-362 FKPEDKFAN
+362 FRESQSYAN
-371 YGLPNVIVGNETIKR
+371 YGLPNVIIGRDTIKR

-406 DYQPINSK
+406 DYQSNKKLSA
-414 ISGNIGGGWNKYEG
+414 NIGGGWNKYDG
-428 EHFGEIIWA
+428 DHFGEIIWA
-437 KYTSTADIRYRWYE
+437 KNASTADLRYRWYE
-451 SKASKTDFN
+451 SNALKTDFN
-460 VFTKGYYQVNEALNF
+460 IYAKGYYQVSEALNF
-475 FADLQFRTVNYD
+475 FADLQYRTVSYD
-487 IIGTGDKRQ
+487 IKGVNDDRLDITQ
-496 NISQVSGY
+496 QSNY
-504 QFFNPKFGVNFQ
+504 QFFNPKFGVNYQ
-516 INKFTSIYASYAVG
+516 LGKTSSVYASYAVG

-535 RQDFVDNAPKAPL
+535 RQDFIDNAQAPL
-548 AETLR
+548 AETLH
-553 DLEIGYRLAGQK
+553 DLEIGYRTAGQK

-580 LVLTGQVNGVGE
+580 LVLTGQVNDVGNT
-592 AIRTNVA
+592 IRVNVPK
-599 QSYRAGLELSATVK
+599 SYRAGLELIANWK
-613 FAPKW
+613 FAPRW
-618 TLAANTTFS
+618 ALSANTTFS

-632 DFSETIVNYDG
+632 NFTETIVNYDG
-643 DADKINKFT
+643 DANKINYLS

-662 IAGGQLSFAPTKN
+662 IAGGQLSYNPTKN
-675 IEFGWLTKYVSQQF
+675 VELALMTKYVSKQF
-689 LDNTANDT
+689 MDNTSDDN
-697 RSLNAFFTNDL
+697 RSLDAFFVNDI
-708 RASFSIKPKVV
+708 RASYSVKPKLV
-719 KKRNAARLT
+719 KELT
-728 ISLLVNNIFNHLYE
+728 FSLLVNNIFNHLYE

-748 SYISEKQTVTENFYY
+748 SYIYDKQVTTENFYY

>member
-1 MKKSTTLFQLSMNN
+1 MKKLT
-15 RAAFRYQLSIGRRSA
+15 
-30 INRATNHRAADLY
+30 
-43 QLGIINQDLSDC
+43 
-55 KLLKWVVTF
+55 TF
-64 LLIIVNCSLIIAQAQ
+64 LLVHSLRSTVNSLQFTVFVKTYCLLPIAYCLLFSANAQ
-79 DSLKIQTL
+79 DSTSIRQL
-87 NEVIVS
+87 NEVVVS
-93 ATRANQRTGMA
+93 ATRANQKTGMA

-111 DIKKLNLGQD
+111 DIKKVNLGQD

-181 LASSAQSIQVQRG
+181 FASSAQSIQVQRG

-207 SININTLGYERE
+207 SININTLGYEQD
-219 AYGETNFTVGSYN
+219 AYGETNFTVGSFN

-243 LLNEH
+243 LLNNH
-248 IVVDARLSKLS
+248 FVVDARLSKLS
-259 SDGYIDRAASDLKSF
+259 SDGYIDRASSDLKSF

-283 NNFVRLNVF
+283 NNFVRFNAF

-303 GVPESLLSSNR
+303 GVPESLLKTDR
-314 TFNPYTYDNQVDDY
+314 TYNPYTYDNQVDDY

-333 QLISSFKLNPNWTF
+333 QLISSFKLNNNWTF
-347 SPTLHYTKGR
+347 NPILHYTKGR

-362 FKPEDKFAN
+362 FKPEDKYSN
-371 YGLPNVIVGNETIKR
+371 YGLPNVVIGTTTLKK
-386 TDLVRRKWLDNDF
+386 TDIIRRKWLDNDF
-399 YGATYSL
+399 YGATYSF
-406 DYQPINSK
+406 DYQSNKKFSA
-414 ISGNIGGGWNKYEG
+414 NIGGAWNKYDG
-428 EHFGEIIWA
+428 NHFGEIIWA
-437 KYTSTADIRYRWYE
+437 KNASTADMRYRWYE
-451 SKASKTDFN
+451 SKALKTDFN
-460 VFTKGYYQVNEALNF
+460 IYTKGYYQVSEALNF
-475 FADLQFRTVNYD
+475 FADLQYRTVAYD
-487 IIGTGDKRQ
+487 MKGTGDKRQ
-496 NISQVSGY
+496 DITQKSDY
-504 QFFNPKFGVNFQ
+504 KFFNPKFGVNYQ
-516 INKFTSIYASYAVG
+516 VSKTTSVYASYAVG

-548 AETLR
+548 AENLQ
-553 DLEIGYRLAGQK
+553 DLEVGYRLAGTK

-592 AIRTNVA
+592 AIRVNVPK
-599 QSYRAGLELSATVK
+599 SYRAGLELSATVK
-613 FAPKW
+613 LAEKW
-618 TLAANTTFS
+618 KLAANTTFS

-632 DFSETIVNYDG
+632 NFTETIVNYDG
-643 DADKINKFT
+643 DADKINKFS

-662 IAGGQLSFAPTKN
+662 IAGGQLSYNPAKN
-675 IEFGWLTKYVSQQF
+675 VELAWMTKYVSKQF
-689 LDNTANDT
+689 MDNTSDVN
-697 RSLNAFFTNDL
+697 RSLNAFFVNDI
-708 RASFSIKPKVV
+708 RASYSIKPKIV
-719 KKRNAARLT
+719 KELT
-728 ISLLVNNIFNHLYE
+728 FSLLVNNIFNHLYE

-748 SYISEKQTVTENFYY
+748 SYIYDKQVTTENFYY

>member
-1 MKKSTTLFQLSMNN
+1 MKKLT
-15 RAAFRYQLSIGRRSA
+15 
-30 INRATNHRAADLY
+30 
-43 QLGIINQDLSDC
+43 
-55 KLLKWVVTF
+55 TF
-64 LLIIVNCSLIIAQAQ
+64 LLVNSFFSKAVYCFLPITYFLLFTANAQ
-79 DSLKIQTL
+79 DSTSIRQL
-87 NEVIVS
+87 NEVVVS
-93 ATRANQRTGMA
+93 ATRANQKTGMA

-181 LASSAQSIQVQRG
+181 FASSAQSIQVQRG

-207 SININTLGYERE
+207 SININTLGYEQD
-219 AYGETNFTVGSYN
+219 AYGETNFTVGSFN

-243 LLNEH
+243 LLNNH
-248 IVVDARLSKLS
+248 FVVDARLSKLS
-259 SDGYIDRAASDLKSF
+259 SDGYIDRASSDLKSF

-283 NNFVRLNVF
+283 NNFVRFNAF

-303 GVPESLLSSNR
+303 GVPESLLKTNR

-333 QLISSFKLNPNWTF
+333 QLISSFKLNQHWTF
-347 SPTLHYTKGR
+347 NPILHYTKGR

-362 FKPEDKFAN
+362 FKPEDKYSN
-371 YGLPNVIVGNETIKR
+371 YGLPNVVIGTTTIKK
-386 TDLVRRKWLDNDF
+386 TDIIRRKWLDNDF
-399 YGATYSL
+399 YGATYSF
-406 DYQPINSK
+406 DYQSNKKFSA
-414 ISGNIGGGWNKYEG
+414 NIGGAWNKYDG
-428 EHFGEIIWA
+428 DHFGEIIWA
-437 KYTSTADIRYRWYE
+437 KNASTADMRYRWYE
-451 SKASKTDFN
+451 SNALKTDFN
-460 VFTKGYYQVNEALNF
+460 IYTKGYYQVSEALNF
-475 FADLQFRTVNYD
+475 FADLQYRTVNYD
-487 IIGTGDKRQ
+487 MKGTGDKRQ
-496 NISQVSGY
+496 DITQKSDY
-504 QFFNPKFGVNFQ
+504 KFFNPKFGVNYQ
-516 INKFTSIYASYAVG
+516 VNKAVSVYASYAVG

-548 AETLR
+548 AENLQ
-553 DLEIGYRLAGQK
+553 DLEVGYRLVGTK

-592 AIRTNVA
+592 AIRVNVPK
-599 QSYRAGLELSATVK
+599 SYRAGLELSATVK
-613 FAPKW
+613 LAEKW
-618 TLAANTTFS
+618 KLAANTTFS

-632 DFSETIVNYDG
+632 NFTETVVNYDG
-643 DADKINKFT
+643 DADKINKFA

-662 IAGGQLSFAPTKN
+662 IAGGQLSYNPAKN
-675 IEFGWLTKYVSQQF
+675 VELAWMTKYVSKQF
-689 LDNTANDT
+689 MDNTSDDN
-697 RSLNAFFTNDL
+697 RSLNAFFVNDI
-708 RASFSIKPKVV
+708 RASYSIKPKIV
-719 KKRNAARLT
+719 KELT
-728 ISLLVNNIFNHLYE
+728 FSLLVNNIFNHLYE

-748 SYISEKQTVTENFYY
+748 SYIYDKQVTTENFYY